1 MAEKLNKDA
10 VYKAAKPE
18 EKDYFIND
26 GGGLYLWVKSGGSKL
41 WQFVY
46 TFEGKRKRLA
56 LGAYPGVTL
65 EIARRKASEIRE
77 QLANDSDPAER
88 RKKVRADKK
97 TAKLNQERKA
107 DETGRRTTLLAGFS
121 IARLPGNLGHGGVWY
136 TNDDKYQAHKLEKLQ
151 YYREH
156 GIPCWQWEPD
166 TEKVMPD
173 FPVKT

>member
-26 GGGLYLWVKSGGSKL
+26 GGGLYLWVKSGGSNL

-65 EIARRKASEIRE
+65 EIARRKALEIRE
-77 QLANDSDPAER
+77 QLANDNDPAEG
-88 RKKVRADKK
+88 RKKVREDKK
-97 TAKLNQERKA
+97 TAKLNQERKSDGLPILNSFA
-107 DETGRRTTLLAGFS
+107 DITGNQYQYSRHSDEKEKSPHDLD
-121 IARLPGNLGHGGVWY
+121 LPLH
-136 TNDDKYQAHKLEKLQ
+136 
-151 YYREH
+151 R
-156 GIPCWQWEPD
+156 
-166 TEKVMPD
+166 
-173 FPVKT
+173 